1 MAFFKKIGK
10 ALASPVAGIATSLLG
25 AGLGA
30 WQQSRNIKKTNEANL
45 ELAEFQFQKDLEMWH
60 RQNAYNTPA
69 AQMQRFE
76 DAGLNKHMIFGQ
88 GTPGNA
94 TNMPSFNAPQ
104 LDYRGTQNVAAQTLS
119 SALSTSG
126 QILSLQRQK
135 EDVEQ
140 AQIQTWV
147 DENLAEY
154 VVDQGKSESFRAEQ
168 AYQTEFWRAK
178 YTMWNSRIEQIKYDF
193 WKDGL
198 SPSDATW
205 LRLGAKALMDTDIQV
220 PRYILQLFDDL
231 PDKLKKSLN
240 YLSTDTNSVLK
251 YTKWPEHF
259 ERLNKM
265 LYGKN
270 KKKGN

>member
-10 ALASPVAGIATSLLG
+10 ALASPAAATATSLLG

-45 ELAEFQFQKDLEMWH
+45 ELAEYQFNKDLEMWH
-60 RQNAYNTPA
+60 RQNAYNSPV

-94 TNMPSFNAPQ
+94 TNMPSFNRPEI
-104 LDYRGTQNVAAQTLS
+104 DHRGTQNIVGQTLS
-119 SALSTSG
+119 SVLSTSG
-126 QILSLQRQK
+126 KLLSLQRQK

-154 VVDQGKSESFRAEQ
+154 VVDQGRSESFRAEQ
-168 AYQTEFWRAK
+168 AYQTEFWRSK
-178 YTMWNSRIEQIKYDF
+178 YTMWNSRIEEIKAKF
-193 WKDGL
+193 WKQGI
-198 SPSDATW
+198 SPSDATF
-205 LRLGAKALMDTDIQV
+205 LRVGLQALESLDANV
-220 PRYILQLFDDL
+220 PNWIKDLFKDL
-231 PDKLKKSLN
+231 PSSLKKAIFSGK
-240 YLSTDTNSVLK
+240 YSTYKPN
-251 YTKWPEHF
+251 
-259 ERLNKM
+259 
-265 LYGKN
+265 
-270 KKKGN
+270 